1 MGLAEPAGKHV
12 QDSRVEMTEIV
23 MPNDANPLGTI
34 FGGRVMQ
41 LMDIAASIAGFR
53 HARCNV
59 VTLSVDSLEFR
70 RPIRVGDAVVL
81 HAWLNWAGR
90 TSMEVQ
96 VEVYSEDL
104 MTGERA
110 RTSTAFFTF
119 VAVDQ
124 ERRPTPVPPL
134 LTLTQDEER
143 RFQEAARRRAE
154 RLGRKE
160 REEI

>member
-1 MGLAEPAGKHV
+1 MAEFAGKHV

-59 VTLSVDSLEFR
+59 VTLSVDSLEFS
-70 RPIRVGDAVVL
+70 RPIRVGDAVML
-81 HAWLNWAGR
+81 HAWLNWTGR

-104 MTGERA
+104 ITGERA
-110 RTSTAFFTF
+110 RTSTAYFTF
-119 VAVDQ
+119 VAVDPQ
-124 ERRPTPVPPL
+124 GQPRQVPPL
-134 LTLTQDEER
+134 LPLTVDEER
-143 RFQEAARRRAE
+143 RYQQAAQRRAE
-154 RLGRKE
+154 RLQRKE
-160 REEI
+160 REEN

>member
-1 MGLAEPAGKHV
+1 MSLSDTLGKRV
-12 QDSRVEMTEIV
+12 ADSRVEMTEIV

-104 MTGERA
+104 ITGERA

-119 VAVDQ
+119 VAVDPDGKPH
-124 ERRPTPVPPL
+124 EVPPL
-134 LTLTQDEER
+134 LPLTQDEER
-143 RFQEAARRRAE
+143 RFEEAAQRRAE
-154 RLGRKE
+154 RLRRKE
-160 REEI
+160 REEN

>member
-1 MGLAEPAGKHV
+1 
-12 QDSRVEMTEIV
+12 

-41 LMDIAASIAGFR
+41 LMDIAASIAAYR

-70 RPIRVGDAVVL
+70 RPIRVGHAVVL

-104 MTGERA
+104 MTGEHA

-119 VAVDQ
+119 VAVGP
-124 ERRPTPVPPL
+124 EGRPQPVPPL
-134 LTLTQDEER
+134 LTLSQEEER
-143 RFQEAARRRAE
+143 RFQEAAQRRAE
-154 RLGRKE
+154 RLRRKE
-160 REEI
+160 REEN